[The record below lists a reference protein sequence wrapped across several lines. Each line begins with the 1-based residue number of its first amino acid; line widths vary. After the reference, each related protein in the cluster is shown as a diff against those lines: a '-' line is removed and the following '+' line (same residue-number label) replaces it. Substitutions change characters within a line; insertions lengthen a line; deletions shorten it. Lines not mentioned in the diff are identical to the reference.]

1 MTTQDAPARPGLRER
16 KKQQTRERVRREAYR
31 LFTEQGYEATTIDQ
45 IAEAAEISPS
55 TFFRYF
61 PTKEDVVIQD
71 EYDPALAEALRSRP
85 AGEPIIEAI
94 LHALKGP
101 LGKLLEQDREELL
114 LRTRISFTDPAIRAR
129 SVAEQERSE
138 QALAAVIA
146 ERSGRKAGDLDV
158 KCAAAAIIAV
168 FTTLVRHWVD
178 RDGKDDLADLYQRH
192 LPLLSRGLD
201 L

>member
-94 LHALKGP
+94 LYALKGP

-129 SVAEQERSE
+129 AVAEQERSE

>member
-85 AGEPIIEAI
+85 AGEPIIDAI

-129 SVAEQERSE
+129 AVAEQERSE